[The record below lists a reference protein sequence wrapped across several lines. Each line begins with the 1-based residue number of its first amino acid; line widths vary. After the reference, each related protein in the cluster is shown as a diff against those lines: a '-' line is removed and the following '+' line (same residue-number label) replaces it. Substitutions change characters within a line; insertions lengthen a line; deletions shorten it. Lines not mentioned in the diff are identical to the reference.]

1 MRDAQNSARSAGTSS
16 PSAQAG
22 SRGTS
27 HCAPSC
33 DNGQAHVSSTTLRV
47 PIPLQCGLEFGIF
60 GAVLRRAAA
69 LAAYGVAAAQ
79 RNLQTRVREM

>member
-1 MRDAQNSARSAGTSS
+1 MRDAQNRARNAGTSS

-47 PIPLQCGLEFGIF
+47 PIPLQYGPESGIF
-60 GAVLRRAAA
+60 GRGA
-69 LAAYGVAAAQ
+69 LA
-79 RNLQTRVREM
+79 R